1 MEDISIFSLLFSG
14 VISSFGMSLPDNERF
29 AFIPERGKPMVFT
42 GTVSKGL
49 SSAENTEAELK
60 AYVLRLDKPV
70 FFKGAVCGEITQKRI
85 ALNHSDVAVFQGE
98 RVIIEGIVLC
108 NIQTQKEYYI
118 NDFSIKRVAE

>member
-1 MEDISIFSLLFSG
+1 M
-14 VISSFGMSLPDNERF
+14 
-29 AFIPERGKPMVFT
+29 
-42 GTVSKGL
+42 
-49 SSAENTEAELK
+49 
-60 AYVLRLDKPV
+60 

-98 RVIIEGIVLC
+98 RVIIEGIILC